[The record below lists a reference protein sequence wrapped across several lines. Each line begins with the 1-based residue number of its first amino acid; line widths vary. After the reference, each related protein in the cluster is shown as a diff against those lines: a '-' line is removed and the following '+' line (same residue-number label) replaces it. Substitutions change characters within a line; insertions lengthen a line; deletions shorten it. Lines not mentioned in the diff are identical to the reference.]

1 MSVRLKVAGLC
12 ALALLAGWT
21 PAAAQS
27 SMGEQIRRE
36 GLANSHAMTLVT
48 QLADGIGPRLMG
60 SPNLRAA
67 YDWAQKTFKDLGAEN
82 VHLEDMGEFGLSWR
96 QNNAWLRMSAPDPVV
111 FFAQAAPWSVSS
123 NGPQTGEAVAVEL
136 NSDADFAKY
145 EGRLRGKVVLLGPA
159 IDLPPSNEP
168 FNERAT
174 KDDVLSGRIAAMQR
188 GYHQRRAAAPPPPA
202 RDFGAEKATF
212 LAREGA
218 LAVVLPSPQMPTKS
232 GTTGLLVVDKPPF
245 GVKPWT
251 AETRPKFPML
261 VTTVESFGRAW
272 RLSKAGAPV
281 RMQFD
286 VDAETLGEHEHGFN
300 VVAEIPGSDP
310 KLKSEVV
317 ILGAHL
323 DSWAAGQGATDNGTG
338 VAATI
343 EALRIL
349 KAVGAKPKRT
359 IRFVLYAGE
368 EQGLLGSQAYVAK
381 HYGSSASGQDLSG
394 RPLRRGDL
402 KTLADYGKVSA
413 EYNLDDGTGKILA
426 VFSGGDPAVAAI
438 YESWLPDLADLGVV
452 KVFNERSFFSDQG
465 PYQSVGIPGISFQ
478 QERLD
483 YFTRTHHSQVDTLE
497 HVIPADL
504 AQSATVAAIFL
515 LKTADLPERLPR
527 LALPD

>member
-111 FFAQAAPWSVSS
+111 FVAQAAPWSVSS
-123 NGPQTGEAVAVEL
+123 HGPQTGEAVAVEL

-159 IDLPPSNEP
+159 IDLPPANAP

-174 KDDVLSGRIAAMQR
+174 KDDVLSGRIIAMQR
-188 GYHQRRAAAPPPPA
+188 GYHQRRATAPPPPT
-202 RDFGAEKATF
+202 RDFGAEKAAF

-218 LAVVLPSPQMPTKS
+218 LAVVLPSPQMPTRS

-261 VTTVESFGRAW
+261 VAAVESFGRAW
-272 RLSKAGAPV
+272 RLSMAGAPV

-349 KAVGAKPKRT
+349 KDR
-359 IRFVLYAGE
+359 RR
-368 EQGLLGSQAYVAK
+368 QAEAD
-381 HYGSSASGQDLSG
+381 HPL
-394 RPLRRGDL
+394 RPLRGRGAGPAGVAGL
-402 KTLADYGKVSA
+402 CGEALRVFGLGPGPVGSA
-413 EYNLDDGTGKILA
+413 AAARRPE
-426 VFSGGDPAVAAI
+426 DPGRTTARSPPSTISTTARERSWRSSRAAI
-438 YESWLPDLADLGVV
+438 RRWR
-452 KVFNERSFFSDQG
+452 RSTKAGCRTWPTSASSRCSTSG
-465 PYQSVGIPGISFQ
+465 PSS
-478 QERLD
+478 R
-483 YFTRTHHSQVDTLE
+483 TRGRTRASGYRGSASSRNASTTS
-497 HVIPADL
+497 PAPTIRRWTPSSTSYRPTSRK
-504 AQSATVAAIFL
+504 ARRWRRSSS
-515 LKTADLPERLPR
+515 
-527 LALPD
+527 

>member
-1 MSVRLKVAGLC
+1 MSVRLKMAGLC
-12 ALALLAGWT
+12 ALVLAAGWT
-21 PAAAQS
+21 PVAAQPS
-27 SMGEQIRRE
+27 VGEQIRRE

-67 YDWAQKTFKDLGAEN
+67 YDWAQEAFRDAGAEN

-111 FFAQAAPWSVSS
+111 FVAQAAPWSVSS
-123 NGPQTGEAVAVEL
+123 HGPQTGEAVAAEL

-159 IDLPPSNEP
+159 IDLPPANAP

-174 KDDVLSGRIAAMQR
+174 KDDVVSGRIIAMQR
-188 GYHQRRAAAPPPPA
+188 GYHQRRATAPPSPT
-202 RDFGAEKATF
+202 RDFGAAKAAF
-212 LAREGA
+212 LAREGV
-218 LAVVLPSPQMPTKS
+218 LAVVLPSPQMPTRS

-251 AETRPKFPML
+251 VETRPKFPML
-261 VTTVESFGRAW
+261 VAAVESFGRAW
-272 RLSKAGAPV
+272 RLSVAGAPV

-286 VDAETLGEHEHGFN
+286 VDTETLGEHEHGFN

-349 KAVGAKPKRT
+349 RTIDAKPKRT
-359 IRFVLYAGE
+359 IRFILYAGE
-368 EQGLLGSQAYVAK
+368 EQGLLGSQAYVTK
-381 HYGSSASGQDLSG
+381 HYGFSGSGQELSG

-402 KTLADYGKVSA
+402 KTLPEHGKISA

-426 VFSGGDPAVAAI
+426 VFSGGDPAVASI
-438 YESWLPDLADLGVV
+438 YASWLPDLADLGVI
-452 KVFNERSFFSDQG
+452 KVFDERSFFSDQG